1 MTTWHVALGPNPT
14 GLEFDLIWRA
24 RAPAWHGDVTVTNSG
39 GGTTSFE
46 HLFQSGRYDG
56 ILAIDGV
63 GERIAGWY
71 GQRDRS
77 PGIRTLNG
85 GQGPPIW
92 DQAQVPDPA
101 GGVLLVENRGGGRRP
116 LAGAGRHTHGRP
128 GPAVEVRHAL

>member
-46 HLFQSGRYDG
+46 HLFQSGRYDV

-63 GERIAGWY
+63 GERIAGWH
-71 GQRDRS
+71 GQRARS
-77 PGIRTLNG
+77 RGIRTLSG
-85 GQGPPIW
+85 GAAPQISYPVRFPP
-92 DQAQVPDPA
+92 P
-101 GGVLLVENRGGGRRP
+101 P
-116 LAGAGRHTHGRP
+116 L
-128 GPAVEVRHAL
+128 